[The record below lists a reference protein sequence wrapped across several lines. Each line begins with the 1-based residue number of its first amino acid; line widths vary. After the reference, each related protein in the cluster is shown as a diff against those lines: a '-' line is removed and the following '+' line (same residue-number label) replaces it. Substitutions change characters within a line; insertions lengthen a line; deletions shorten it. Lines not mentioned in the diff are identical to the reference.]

1 MKGLCRVHSPFYA
14 SSTPLLFPTPT
25 EPRFHSGTI
34 PPVVT
39 VATTAATAARSAT
52 GCPTISTPAIA
63 TASNIGSACSPIGNP
78 QNMIIALLGRVYF
91 SSFLGSILLASVGGL
106 ALNTLLI
113 ARVYARDLA
122 PDAKCEPTHEQLVAA
137 GMDGDGAAAGKSGPT
152 ATAAAAAAAAAAA
165 VVVVAV
171 ANTPGTPHEKPEPA
185 TTTQRDDAGV
195 SSLLDT
201 SVQSISATSSDAVAL
216 SWGEAAVPTS
226 SSSPAPAS
234 SSSAAPPPAAASS
247 SSSSSSS
254 EWAPIAPWRRTCI
267 LVLLALLPVIF
278 VLADRWIG
286 LTWISLLG
294 AAVLCVLDGGRPEPL
309 LRKVDGTLLLFF
321 SGLFVT
327 VAGFN
332 ATGVPT
338 MAWDA
343 LSGSISMRSGS
354 GVFLFT
360 LLVVVGSN
368 TVSNVPLTL
377 ILAPSLSLLPSDAPL
392 AWLLLAW
399 ISTVAGNLT
408 LLGSV
413 ANLIVAERAKDVSP
427 VTFVE
432 YLKVGTP
439 STLLLLAVGTP
450 VVWACAAAITAGG

>member
-1 MKGLCRVHSPFYA
+1 M
-14 SSTPLLFPTPT
+14 
-25 EPRFHSGTI
+25 
-34 PPVVT
+34 
-39 VATTAATAARSAT
+39 
-52 GCPTISTPAIA
+52 
-63 TASNIGSACSPIGNP
+63 
-78 QNMIIALLGRVYF
+78 
-91 SSFLGSILLASVGGL
+91 
-106 ALNTLLI
+106 
-113 ARVYARDLA
+113 
-122 PDAKCEPTHEQLVAA
+122 
-137 GMDGDGAAAGKSGPT
+137 
-152 ATAAAAAAAAAAA
+152 
-165 VVVVAV
+165 
-171 ANTPGTPHEKPEPA
+171 
-185 TTTQRDDAGV
+185 
-195 SSLLDT
+195 
-201 SVQSISATSSDAVAL
+201 
-216 SWGEAAVPTS
+216 
-226 SSSPAPAS
+226 
-234 SSSAAPPPAAASS
+234 
-247 SSSSSSS
+247 
-254 EWAPIAPWRRTCI
+254 
-267 LVLLALLPVIF
+267 IF